1 MDVFLNWLH
10 YHWIALQRW
19 TFSLYIYENL
29 NTSWCRQTKTA
40 DFSLCLLPFCS
51 TAAQQ
56 NMLYFLHVSSAFTIC
71 FPSTVPGL
79 ESRSSCKTLHPGCVW
94 MFHFLSLPNSILWSS
109 GCFPG
114 CTDKMCGCEGL
125 DVTVRRVVIS
135 YEPPPSPRWLF
146 LWPRL
151 LFFFFSAKKFA
162 AHRLINRRDG
172 CRLSALMLLLQLK
185 HEAQTD
191 YYSLSSS

>member
-1 MDVFLNWLH
+1 MCPH
-10 YHWIALQRW
+10 RC
-19 TFSLYIYENL
+19 
-29 NTSWCRQTKTA
+29 TS
-40 DFSLCLLPFCS
+40 SLCLVVSYSMISVYRLTEHNKHISRFLCGTSGFTVCFSFLSSPRVILSCS
-51 TAAQQ
+51 RPEIQD
-56 NMLYFLHVSSAFTIC
+56 
-71 FPSTVPGL
+71 
-79 ESRSSCKTLHPGCVW
+79 SCEQLCILGVCGWT
-94 MFHFLSLPNSILWSS
+94 FHFLFLPNTILWSS
-109 GCFPG
+109 GCFSG

-125 DVTVRRVVIS
+125 DVTVRGVVIS

-146 LWPRL
+146 LWTRL